1 MFTMVFN
8 LSNIVSKFN
17 GENLIW
23 KEFKSSTIIN
33 VCFENNIMLK
43 IIFLTDNGIYS
54 IFNKVEYNKD
64 KDDYSRICIEKINMF
79 HCDNKTK
86 YFLDEKI
93 LKVFLIRDK
102 ISWNFN
108 NDKWI
113 VVSDIGVKIYTKSF
127 EIVILTID
135 DMSTRVELYF
145 KKNNNYLIGDKINFN
160 QNLLE
165 HWAFKTDTPTYL
177 KRYNLDI

>member
-1 MFTMVFN
+1 MVFN

-93 LKVFLIRDK
+93 LKVFLIRVC
-102 ISWNFN
+102 S
-108 NDKWI
+108 
-113 VVSDIGVKIYTKSF
+113 
-127 EIVILTID
+127 
-135 DMSTRVELYF
+135 
-145 KKNNNYLIGDKINFN
+145 
-160 QNLLE
+160 
-165 HWAFKTDTPTYL
+165 H
-177 KRYNLDI
+177 